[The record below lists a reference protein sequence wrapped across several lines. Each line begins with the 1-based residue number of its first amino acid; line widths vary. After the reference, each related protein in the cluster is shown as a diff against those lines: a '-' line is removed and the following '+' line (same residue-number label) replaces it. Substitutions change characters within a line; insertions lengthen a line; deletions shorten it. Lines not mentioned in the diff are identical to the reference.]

1 VTAHFGLSLISLL
14 KIRVVKKMRY
24 VRKHRI
30 LTDENYSPALPS
42 DKGSVEVK
50 ALDWPN

>member
-1 VTAHFGLSLISLL
+1 
-14 KIRVVKKMRY
+14 MRY

-50 ALDWPN
+50 ALDWPNWWLQTRYSEFFWHV